1 MDSRLKVLPTDFL
14 NRAQK
19 IFPPGRQTEIFT
31 AYITPRPTTLRIN
44 TLKTSADKVMQFLQ
58 KQQIPFET
66 ERLLPNCL
74 YLKKIS
80 TKKITE
86 TSLYQNGEIYLQN
99 VSSQIPAVLLDPKP
113 GENVL
118 DLCASPGS
126 KTTQMAALMQ
136 NEGKLIAL
144 EPDHIR
150 FERLKHNIELMG
162 CTNVEALC
170 QRGESFCQRTG
181 ERFDKILVDAPC
193 SGDGTFYVHERA
205 GFSHWSVDFVKKI
218 SKLQKKLL
226 QAALGVLKPGGI
238 LVYSTCSISPEENEA
253 ALKHILEKNL
263 SVKTLPLT
271 NTLFFHPA
279 IKTWNG
285 VSYSLVQNARR
296 ILPNLKTEGF
306 FVALVEM
313 TV

>member
-19 IFPPGRQTEIFT
+19 IFPLGRLTEIFNS
-31 AYITPRPTTLRIN
+31 YFTPKPTTLRIN
-44 TLKTSADKVMQFLQ
+44 TLKTSVEKVMQFIQ
-58 KQQIPFET
+58 KQQIQFET
-66 ERLLPNCL
+66 ERLLPHCL

-80 TKKITE
+80 TKKIME

-99 VSSQIPAVLLDPKP
+99 MASQMPAIILDPKP
-113 GENVL
+113 GEIVL

-136 NEGKLIAL
+136 NKGKLIAL

-150 FERLKHNIELMG
+150 FERLKHNIQLMG

-170 QRGESFCQRTG
+170 LRGESFCQKTK

-193 SGDGTFYVHERA
+193 SGDGTFYVHER
-205 GFSHWSVDFVKKI
+205 GSFSHWSVDFVEKI
-218 SKLQKKLL
+218 SKLQRKLL

-253 ALKHILEKNL
+253 VLQSILEKTP
-263 SVKTLPLT
+263 SAKILPISHHPI
-271 NTLFFHPA
+271 FHSA
-279 IKTWNG
+279 MKTWNG
-285 VSYSLVQNARR
+285 ASYSLVQQARR
-296 ILPNLKTEGF
+296 ILPNLKAEGF
-306 FVALVEM
+306 FIAKISQ
-313 TV
+313 